1 MTKAR
6 KIPGLFSCA
15 EATAD
20 YLSRHLPADGL
31 LYGSGCRAAGPRLDE
46 IVAALRKWRI
56 ASGAARSGQ
65 FFARHDIGFKKLARG
80 GTRPSRDGIAQ
91 IIVSSSFSRKSRS
104 SYPYIL
110 ISFRNRFL
118 ALAPT
123 IN

>member
-1 MTKAR
+1 M
-6 KIPGLFSCA
+6 
-15 EATAD
+15 AD
-20 YLSRHLPADGL
+20 CKR
-31 LYGSGCRAAGPRLDE
+31 
-46 IVAALRKWRI
+46 
-56 ASGAARSGQ
+56 RSAVWQ

-80 GTRPSRDGIAQ
+80 GTRPSGDGIAQ